1 MKKEVNPLFNHIR
14 IRQIREYRNISQTEL
29 AKLIGLSQSSYNDLE
44 QGHTRIKADSLP
56 TLAAALDVDIRCF
69 FEAET
74 DYRTATNLSDELKV
88 FEDKYYSLRKE
99 NQKLN
104 ELLLEKQQLYQAYQI
119 SCEERS
125 AMKGKVL
132 SRKRF
137 FIKVLLMF
145 STALIY
151 ILIFVIYSED
161 IQLWISR

>member
-1 MKKEVNPLFNHIR
+1 M
-14 IRQIREYRNISQTEL
+14 
-29 AKLIGLSQSSYNDLE
+29 
-44 QGHTRIKADSLP
+44 
-56 TLAAALDVDIRCF
+56 
-69 FEAET
+69 
-74 DYRTATNLSDELKV
+74 

-119 SCEERS
+119 SCEERF